1 MVNLSDIS
9 LLLACDL
16 RPGWLDPGA
25 MKNESTKSGA
35 ESVLHETGSWLP
47 SAQALVE
54 RCERQIADGKSQE
67 AVTVLETLG
76 VPAGDLAVT
85 PLGLRAGLLGAA
97 AGTAFY
103 HHELRIR
110 LPMPKALEPE
120 MEVWDEGTQPLWKE
134 GVLVEPKY
142 FSFFQDSPL
151 IAFNPNH
158 RRKWPAH
165 ELLHGAVGFFW
176 RPDMT
181 RFEAYLG
188 SRLNELLPV
197 IHWHG
202 FDDIFRGQCEQHL
215 GKALYTAFCPACE
228 AIDSPYWNL
237 SSSAVE
243 ALRPAALQHAEH
255 GLNHFKTEW
264 GACLQELS
272 TGRPFSSPLGKLDAS
287 SDARAYL
294 RSHWNR
300 MTAWSFGTWVELF
313 CTDGVDYNSTLEGMM
328 QRVGS
333 VTQSLLGED
342 SVIDVAGHENRRARR
357 LLQDVA
363 YRTFIALESLD
374 ETSPAA
380 QQAEALVMPLL
391 EQASRQCSELLEQG
405 SSQASIDSVVPVVTE
420 LIGQV
425 ASSSEL
431 FGEELSA
438 SFGALGL
445 RWIEMGVGLDAEL
458 AQLQQGALS
467 LGLAEHTEDDLLE
480 LTARLHQTSH
490 IDLRGSL
497 CDRLATLDDS
507 QTTDVGPLLSFEAFL
522 RTSPKSDP
530 DAEDFAVLPDD
541 PTDLFARG
549 GTLRLNESVRRGSF
563 STAFIREQMGEE
575 MVPASHQEDT
585 VELLGAWFMGEPRL
599 LLVDAEL
606 ERLIKL
612 LDEKLKVAT
621 LDRDFAEPVLN
632 LLNHGVVI
640 WTPDLR

>member
-1 MVNLSDIS
+1 MKYEST
-9 LLLACDL
+9 
-16 RPGWLDPGA
+16 DPGA
-25 MKNESTKSGA
+25 DA
-35 ESVLHETGSWLP
+35 ALQETASWLP
-47 SAQALVE
+47 NAQTLVD
-54 RCERQIADGKSQE
+54 RCERQIEEGQPEDSVK
-67 AVTVLETLG
+67 VLETLG
-76 VPAGDLAVT
+76 VPASDLAVT
-85 PLGLRAGLLGAA
+85 PLGLRAGLLGAK

-120 MEVWDEGTQPLWKE
+120 MEVWDEGTVPFWKE
-134 GVLVEPKY
+134 GVLGEPKY

-181 RFEAYLG
+181 RFEAYIG

-202 FDDIFRGQCEQHL
+202 FDDIFRGQCEHHL

-228 AIDSPYWNL
+228 AIDNPYWEL
-237 SSSAVE
+237 SSAAVK
-243 ALRPAALQHAEH
+243 ALRPAALKHAEH

-264 GACLQELS
+264 GACLQEIS

-313 CTDGVDYNSTLEGMM
+313 CADGVDYNSTLEGMM

-333 VTQSLLGED
+333 VTQGLLGEE
-342 SVIDVAGHENRRARR
+342 SAIDVTGYDNRRARR

-363 YRTFIALESLD
+363 YRALIALESLD
-374 ETSPAA
+374 ESSEAA

-391 EQASRQCSELLEQG
+391 EQASEQCSALLQLE
-405 SSQASIDSVVPVVTE
+405 SSQAPIDTVVPVVTE
-420 LIGQV
+420 LVQRV
-425 ASSSEL
+425 EKNPAL
-431 FGEELSA
+431 FGEELSG
-438 SFGALGL
+438 SFGALGI
-445 RWIEMGVGLDAEL
+445 RWIEMGLGLEAEL

-467 LGLAEHTEDDLLE
+467 LGLAEHTEDELME
-480 LTARLHQTSH
+480 LTAKLHQTNH

-497 CDRLATLDDS
+497 CERLATLDGS
-507 QTTDVGPLLSFEAFL
+507 QATDVGRLLGFEAFL
-522 RTSPKSDP
+522 RASPKSDP
-530 DAEDFAVLPDD
+530 DAEDFAVLPEDQA
-541 PTDLFARG
+541 DLFTRG
-549 GTLRLNESVRRGSF
+549 GTLRLNESVRRGEFAASF
-563 STAFIREQMGEE
+563 IQEQMGEE
-575 MVPASHQEDT
+575 MVPPSYEEDT
-585 VELLGAWFMGEPRL
+585 VVLLGAWFMGEPRL

-606 ERLIKL
+606 EQLIKL
-612 LDEKLKVAT
+612 LNEDLSVAA

-640 WTPDLR
+640 WTPALR